1 LVGGALVLSVCPCS
15 ETRESSQILSQP
27 AKELPP
33 EHRPSNGG
41 PPVRLRVENGGLIT
55 RGRVEVVRRREWN
68 ERAVRVLNVVVAG
81 LGLVL
86 IAPLMAVI
94 AVLVKFSSPGP
105 VLYHQPRV
113 GIDRRRGRAS
123 AEEVSRRSR
132 DFGGRIFKIYKFR
145 TMRQDL
151 GEAAQVWA
159 SATDPRITR
168 VGAVLRRYRLDELP
182 QLWNVLLGDMN
193 IVGPRPEQPE
203 IFHDLRSQV
212 TAYQKRQRVLPGI
225 TGLAQVSHPYDQ
237 CLEDVRQKVRYD
249 LEYIHRRSLGED
261 LRIMARTLPVMVGK
275 KGAL

>member
-1 LVGGALVLSVCPCS
+1 M
-15 ETRESSQILSQP
+15 
-27 AKELPP
+27 
-33 EHRPSNGG
+33 
-41 PPVRLRVENGGLIT
+41 
-55 RGRVEVVRRREWN
+55 RGRVEVARRRDWN
-68 ERAVRVLNVVVAG
+68 SRAVRVLNVGVAA
-81 LGLVL
+81 LGLIL
-86 IAPLMAVI
+86 IAPMMAII
-94 AVLVKFSSPGP
+94 AVLVKLSSPGP

-113 GIDRRRGRAS
+113 GIDRRRGRAT

-132 DFGGRIFKIYKFR
+132 DFGGRVFKIYKFR
-145 TMRQDL
+145 TMRQDQ
-151 GEAAQVWA
+151 GGAPQVWA

-168 VGAVLRRYRLDELP
+168 IGAVLRRYRLDELP

-203 IFHDLRSQV
+203 IFEDLRTQV

-249 LEYIHRRSLGED
+249 LEYIHRRSLSED

-275 KGAL
+275 KGSI